1 MPFSVINGKLLI
13 KNKPFLLTQKIFSL
27 LFPIYMDVYLYIH
40 INWDTFS
47 VASNT
52 KVRIRKTPC
61 KKCPARGKFEF
72 KSITLGITLSI
83 ILLDLQA

>member
-47 VASNT
+47 VAS
-52 KVRIRKTPC
+52 
-61 KKCPARGKFEF
+61 G
-72 KSITLGITLSI
+72 LGGRL
-83 ILLDLQA
+83 